1 MNGSWE
7 VNEWELEGS
16 TYGISI
22 IVRELAIL
30 GISLIG
36 RQRKKSEECY
46 SPQWPWLHFWNLSQA
61 EVQAYLGLIL

>member
-30 GISLIG
+30 GISLTG
-36 RQRKKSEECY
+36 RQRKKSDNATVP
-46 SPQWPWLHFWNLSQA
+46 SGHGFIF
-61 EVQAYLGLIL
+61 GI